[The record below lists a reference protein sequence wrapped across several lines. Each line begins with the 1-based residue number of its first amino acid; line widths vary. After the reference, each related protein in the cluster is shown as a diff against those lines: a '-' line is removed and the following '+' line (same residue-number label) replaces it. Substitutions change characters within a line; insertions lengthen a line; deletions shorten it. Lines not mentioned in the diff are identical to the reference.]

1 MVMNFAMGNV
11 GGFPGKRWPGDM
23 HFIGAIKEIW
33 LGAVVGRI
41 EEADAVG
48 NEGVTVII
56 GRERIG
62 GDAPYA
68 LIIFLHGHGLGRAFD
83 LDGNFRCVGSTEMEG
98 DGVVRMNLGRNE
110 RRPCSLRSRDL
121 AAGGYREEYCES
133 K

>member
-1 MVMNFAMGNV
+1 MVMNFAVRNV
-11 GGFPGKRWPGDM
+11 GGFPGKRWPGDV

-56 GRERIG
+56 GSESIG

-68 LIIFLHGHGLGRAFD
+68 LIIFLHGPGLGRAFD
-83 LDGNFRCVGSTEMEG
+83 LNGNLFRVGRAEMEG
-98 DGVVRMNLGRNE
+98 DSIVGMNVGRNE
-110 RRPCSLRSRDL
+110 WRRLSLR
-121 AAGGYREEYCES
+121 
-133 K
+133 

>member
-1 MVMNFAMGNV
+1 MVMNFAMGSV
-11 GGFPGKRWPGDM
+11 GGFPGKRWPGDV

-56 GRERIG
+56 GSERIG
-62 GDAPYA
+62 GDAPYV

-83 LDGNFRCVGSTEMEG
+83 LDGDFFRVGSTEMEG
-98 DGVVRMNLGRNE
+98 DGVVGMNVGRNE
-110 RRPCSLRSRDL
+110 WRR
-121 AAGGYREEYCES
+121 GGLGWGGLGGGGW
-133 K
+133 